1 MLNLIGWVKNIM
13 DKIKEDH
20 VSAYAAQSAYFII
33 LSAVPFI
40 MLLLVLLK
48 YVPIDTQTLADNLAD
63 FFAADTTVFIQ
74 GLIGEFTQKTSGT
87 VLSIT
92 IIALL
97 WTSGKGIMAI
107 TRGLN
112 SVFGIKETRNY
123 VMLRV
128 ISTFYTLIFAIM
140 IVFTLGFLVFGNR
153 IYLWI
158 CEKIPFLNS
167 VAAFLISIRTISSM
181 GILTLLFL
189 MFYKVL
195 PNQKSKLLRQLPGA
209 LFSALGWMISSYIFS
224 IYVDYSGSLSYMYG
238 SLTSI
243 IITMLW
249 LYFCMNLMFF
259 GAEINVLCFPLEREN
274 HDLRY

>member
-13 DKIKEDH
+13 NKIKDDH

-63 FFAADTTVFIQ
+63 FFPADTTVFIQ
-74 GLIGEFTQKTSGT
+74 GLIGEITQKTSGT

-92 IIALL
+92 IITLL

-112 SVFGIKETRNY
+112 SVFGIRETRNY

>member
-1 MLNLIGWVKNIM
+1 MLNLIAWVKNIM
-13 DKIKEDH
+13 NKIKEDH

-63 FFAADTTVFIQ
+63 FFPADTTVFIQ
-74 GLIGEFTQKTSGT
+74 GLIGEITQKTSGT

-92 IIALL
+92 IITLL

>member
-63 FFAADTTVFIQ
+63 FFPADTTVFIQ

>member
-1 MLNLIGWVKNIM
+1 MLNLIAWVKNIM

-63 FFAADTTVFIQ
+63 FFPADTTVFIQ
-74 GLIGEFTQKTSGT
+74 GLIREITQKTSGT

>member
-1 MLNLIGWVKNIM
+1 MLGVISWIREILNR
-13 DKIKEDH
+13 IKEDH

-33 LSAVPFI
+33 LSAVPFL
-40 MLLLVLLK
+40 MLLLILLK
-48 YVPIDTQTLADNLAD
+48 YVPIEPETLIENISD
-63 FFAADTTVFIQ
+63 FFPEDTGKFIAA
-74 GLIGEFTQKTSGT
+74 LIEDINTKTSGT

-97 WTSGKGIMAI
+97 WTSGKGILAL

-112 SVFGIKETRNY
+112 SVYGIKETRSY
-123 VMLRV
+123 PVLRI

-140 IVFTLGFLVFGNR
+140 IIFTLAFLVFGNR

-158 CEKIPFLNS
+158 VEKIPFLND

-181 GILTLLFL
+181 GILTALFL
-189 MFYKVL
+189 IFYKVL
-195 PNQKSKLLRQLPGA
+195 PNRKGRLFHQLPGA
-209 LFSALGWMISSYIFS
+209 VFSALGWMISSYIFS
-224 IYVDYSGSLSYMYG
+224 IYVDFSSNLSYMYG

-249 LYFCMNLMFF
+249 LYFCMNLVFF
-259 GAEINVLCFPLEREN
+259 GAELNVMFFPPVKDL

>member
-1 MLNLIGWVKNIM
+1 MN
-13 DKIKEDH
+13 KIKEDH

-48 YVPIDTQTLADNLAD
+48 YVPIDTQMLADNLAD
-63 FFAADTTVFIQ
+63 FFPADTSTFMQ
-74 GLIGEFTQKTSGT
+74 GLIVEITGKTSGT

-92 IIALL
+92 IITLL
-97 WTSGKGIMAI
+97 WTSGKGILAI

-112 SVFGIKETRNY
+112 SVYGINETRNY
-123 VMLRV
+123 IMLRV
-128 ISTFYTLIFAIM
+128 ISTLYTLIFAIM
-140 IVFTLGFLVFGNR
+140 IIFTLGFLVFGNR

-158 CEKIPFLNS
+158 CEKIPILDS
-167 VAAFLISIRTISSM
+167 IAAFLISIRTISSM

-195 PNQKSKLLRQLPGA
+195 PNQKGKLLHQLPGA

-224 IYVDYSGSLSYMYG
+224 IYVDYSGNLSYMYG

-259 GAEINVLCFPLEREN
+259 GAELNVLCFPMEKDN
-274 HDLRY
+274 HGLRY

>member
-1 MLNLIGWVKNIM
+1 MLNLIGWTKNIM
-13 DKIKEDH
+13 NKIKEDH

-48 YVPIDTQTLADNLAD
+48 YVPIDTQMLADNLSD
-63 FFAADTTVFIQ
+63 FFPADTSAFMQ
-74 GLIGEFTQKTSGT
+74 GLIVEITGKTSGT

-92 IIALL
+92 IITLL
-97 WTSGKGIMAI
+97 WTSGKGILAV

-112 SVFGIKETRNY
+112 SVYGINETRNY
-123 VMLRV
+123 IMLRI
-128 ISTFYTLIFAIM
+128 ISTVYTLIFAIM
-140 IVFTLGFLVFGNR
+140 IIFTLGFLVFGNR

-158 CEKIPFLNS
+158 CEKIPFLDS
-167 VAAFLISIRTISSM
+167 IAAFLISIRTISSM

-189 MFYKVL
+189 IFYKVL
-195 PNQKSKLLRQLPGA
+195 PNKKGKLLHQLPGA
-209 LFSALGWMISSYIFS
+209 LFSALGWMISAYIFS
-224 IYVDYSGSLSYMYG
+224 IYVDYSGNLSYMYG
-238 SLTSI
+238 SLTSV

-259 GAEINVLCFPLEREN
+259 GAELNVLCFPMERDT